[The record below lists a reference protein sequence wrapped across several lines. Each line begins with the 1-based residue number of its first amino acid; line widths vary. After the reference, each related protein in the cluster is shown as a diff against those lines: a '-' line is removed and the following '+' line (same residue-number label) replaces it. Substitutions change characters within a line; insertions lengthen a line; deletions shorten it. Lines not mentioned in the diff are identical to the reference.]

1 MENREKLLKELSD
14 YASEEESEEV
24 EVLEET
30 YSLSTLKN
38 KTQDQ
43 ILSDLEYSVI
53 GDHVSSV
60 GREEIMSKY
69 DITKSQ
75 LNTILRKQKSKE
87 LVKELSREKH
97 EQIKSRLVGVLSEQ
111 AEDLIELIQDK
122 KSKGENVE
130 KLNFLVFGTS
140 SLLDVYEKLGKM
152 DKGNEDNTGSNVL
165 NLINELHINNQ
176 N

>member
-140 SLLDVYEKLGKM
+140 SLLEVYEKLGKM